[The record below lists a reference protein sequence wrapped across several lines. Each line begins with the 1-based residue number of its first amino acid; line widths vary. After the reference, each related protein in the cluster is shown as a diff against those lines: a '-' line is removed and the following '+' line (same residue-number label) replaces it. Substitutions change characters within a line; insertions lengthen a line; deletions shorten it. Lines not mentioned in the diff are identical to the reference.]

1 MLGLIKNEFYK
12 QKGNWII
19 LLILAIPIGVSFL
32 LGIDLLIR
40 YRDYLLPL
48 YSQEGLTSWQIL
60 INEQRI
66 LFFNDFMPLFAALIL
81 TVFFECEYKGNSWNF
96 LLTKPIKR
104 EYIIFSKYISALIIF
119 IIMLAINILALVV
132 VGKIFK
138 FSEPIP
144 WKFFLIMAGIQLL
157 AGIVIMTIHL
167 FISLKNKNLMIS
179 IGIAGVLSIIS
190 SNLYYN
196 GAAISKVNLYGLSFF
211 SITQSKTEIITV
223 LVSAVLIYSIGNIAI
238 TKYFNNKKI
247 Y

>member
-1 MLGLIKNEFYK
+1 
-12 QKGNWII
+12 
-19 LLILAIPIGVSFL
+19 
-32 LGIDLLIR
+32 
-40 YRDYLLPL
+40 
-48 YSQEGLTSWQIL
+48 
-60 INEQRI
+60 
-66 LFFNDFMPLFAALIL
+66 
-81 TVFFECEYKGNSWNF
+81 
-96 LLTKPIKR
+96 
-104 EYIIFSKYISALIIF
+104 
-119 IIMLAINILALVV
+119 
-132 VGKIFK
+132 
-138 FSEPIP
+138 
-144 WKFFLIMAGIQLL
+144 MAGIQLL